1 MKYMNGKAKMLV
13 EGIVLG
19 TGTMGMIAVLI
30 AEGRIGRLGLLAVAL
45 LIGLSGVSGWILG
58 VQMRAKLDR
67 DRIWIQG
74 YRAGRTGEM
83 FRKRKSGLG
92 SLPRNKGRR
101 GLPPLMQ
108 PPTGAGRKPRKCRAG
123 WN

>member
-30 AEGRIGRLGLLAVAL
+30 AEGRIGRVGLLAVAP

-83 FRKRKSGLG
+83 VQKEEIRIGIITQK
-92 SLPRNKGRR
+92 
-101 GLPPLMQ
+101 
-108 PPTGAGRKPRKCRAG
+108 
-123 WN
+123 